1 MLEFKRE
8 KVTDRITRIYA
19 FCTELMYLVEG
30 EERAALL
37 DTGSGFGSLKSAVDK
52 LTDKPV
58 TVLLTHGHTDHAM
71 GSLEFSDVYL
81 NLEDEYIYHP
91 HGDRGFRHEGM
102 SLAEDVVITE
112 EDYIETAPFS
122 LYKDMK
128 GGDSFD
134 LGGVTIE
141 IYDCPGHTRGSV
153 VMLIK
158 EERALLLGDA
168 CNGFTF
174 LFQDYS
180 LPIETYEENLKK
192 LKPQVEG
199 KYDIVLSSHGD
210 GRLDADIIDSMI
222 LLCEDIKHGNVDDVP
237 MTFRGDS
244 GLIAKAMGPDGRVD
258 GGHGNIVYN
267 RENIWDSDTAAQQ
280 EKRS

>member
-1 MLEFKRE
+1 MLEFKTE

-30 EERAALL
+30 DERTALL
-37 DTGSGFGSLKSAVDK
+37 DTGSGFGSLKAAVDK

-91 HGDRGFRHEGM
+91 HGDRDFRHEGM
-102 SLAEDVVITE
+102 SLAEDVSIAE

-122 LYKDMK
+122 LYKDLK
-128 GGDSFD
+128 DGDSFD

-141 IYDCPGHTRGSV
+141 IYGCPGHTKGSV

-158 EERALLLGDA
+158 EERALLLGDS
-168 CNGFTF
+168 CNELTF
-174 LFQDYS
+174 LFEDYS
-180 LPIETYEENLKK
+180 LPIEAYEESLKK
-192 LKPQVEG
+192 LKLQVEG
-199 KYDIVLSSHGD
+199 KYDIVLASHGD
-210 GRLDADIIDSMI
+210 GKLDLDIIDSVI
-222 LLCEDIKHGNVDDVP
+222 ALCEDIKNGNVDDVP
-237 MTFRGDS
+237 LTFRGHS

-258 GGHGNIVYN
+258 GGHGNIVYSK
-267 RENIWDSDTAAQQ
+267 ENIW
-280 EKRS
+280 K

>member
-1 MLEFKRE
+1 MLEFETE

-30 EERAALL
+30 DEKAALL
-37 DTGSGFGSLKSAVDK
+37 DTGSGFGSLKAAVDK

-91 HGDRGFRHEGM
+91 HGDSAFRHEGM
-102 SLAEDVVITE
+102 ALAEGVSISE

-141 IYDCPGHTRGSV
+141 IYDCPGHTKGSV
-153 VMLIK
+153 AMLVK
-158 EERALLLGDA
+158 EERALLLGDS
-168 CNGFTF
+168 CNNFTF
-174 LFQDYS
+174 LFEDYS
-180 LPIETYEENLKK
+180 LPIEEYEENLKS
-192 LKPQVEG
+192 LKSQVEG
-199 KYDIVLSSHGD
+199 KYDMILASHGD
-210 GRLDADIIDSMI
+210 GRLEPDIMDGVIAV
-222 LLCEDIKHGNVDDVP
+222 CEDIKKGNVDDVP
-237 MTFRGDS
+237 LTFRGNS
-244 GLIAKAMGPDGRVD
+244 GLIAKAMGPNGRVD
-258 GGHGNIVYN
+258 GGHGNIVYHKD
-267 RENIWDSDTAAQQ
+267 RIWKSKTHPV
-280 EKRS
+280 S